1 MRNCGFSSGFF
12 EEVVEEA
19 FLSRSLTLMLVS
31 VQSKSVVVFGSHQE
45 GDDFSEGIE

>member
-31 VQSKSVVVFGSHQE
+31 VQSKSVVFGSHQE

>member
-12 EEVVEEA
+12 EEVVEEEA

-31 VQSKSVVVFGSHQE
+31 VQSKSVVFGSHQE

>member
-19 FLSRSLTLMLVS
+19 FLSLSLTLMLVS
-31 VQSKSVVVFGSHQE
+31 VQSKSVVFGSHQE